1 MVKEKKT
8 PKIRPEY
15 RVVSSGALDLANFAG
30 EIVSNPDTVLVSL
43 GGELK
48 NYAKLLRDDQVHSLL
63 EQRQDALIAAE
74 WEVVPGGEDSRDREA
89 ADFLRGQLMALNW
102 DAITRRSTRAS
113 STATPSPNASGAW
126 TGTKSPSTP

>member
-43 GGELK
+43 RRGAQEL
-48 NYAKLLRDDQVHSLL
+48 
-63 EQRQDALIAAE
+63 
-74 WEVVPGGEDSRDREA
+74 RETPA
-89 ADFLRGQLMALNW
+89 
-102 DAITRRSTRAS
+102 RRSGPQLA
-113 STATPSPNASGAW
+113 
-126 TGTKSPSTP
+126 

>member
-43 GGELK
+43 AG
-48 NYAKLLRDDQVHSLL
+48 S
-63 EQRQDALIAAE
+63 
-74 WEVVPGGEDSRDREA
+74 SR
-89 ADFLRGQLMALNW
+89 
-102 DAITRRSTRAS
+102 ITRNSARRSGPQLA
-113 STATPSPNASGAW
+113 
-126 TGTKSPSTP
+126 

>member
-63 EQRQDALIAAE
+63 EQRQDALKI
-74 WEVVPGGEDSRDREA
+74 G
-89 ADFLRGQLMALNW
+89 
-102 DAITRRSTRAS
+102 RAS
-113 STATPSPNASGAW
+113 CRERV
-126 TGTKSPSTP
+126 

>member
-74 WEVVPGGEDSRDREA
+74 TDTRKRAVFMDLKALLLSKVVDE
-89 ADFLRGQLMALNW
+89 
-102 DAITRRSTRAS
+102 
-113 STATPSPNASGAW
+113 
-126 TGTKSPSTP
+126 

>member
-48 NYAKLLRDDQVHSLL
+48 NYAKLLRDD
-63 EQRQDALIAAE
+63 
-74 WEVVPGGEDSRDREA
+74 
-89 ADFLRGQLMALNW
+89 
-102 DAITRRSTRAS
+102 
-113 STATPSPNASGAW
+113 
-126 TGTKSPSTP
+126 